1 MRRTGPNA
9 LLLICCL
16 VSAGC
21 ATKSPPYTPPACPKP
36 PPLPASLTQPLNAEQ
51 TLSRLL
57 LESEPAA
64 MPSSED

>member
-1 MRRTGPNA
+1 MHK
-9 LLLICCL
+9 LLLTGLLLTCAL

-21 ATKSPPYTPPACPKP
+21 ATKSPPYTPPVCPQM